1 MPPAITILPLGTA
14 SAVPSK
20 TRNHSSLALLLPSSN
35 TLLFD
40 VGEGTQNQLQK
51 NKHLSPSK
59 ITKIFITHLHGD
71 HISGLCP
78 LLSTL
83 CNGHGGRAEGE
94 EDPRLA
100 NTGKENRPEKATIEI
115 FGPKGLREYVRH
127 TLRLTYTHLGG
138 WISVHELLL
147 AHEEETPN
155 TTDMCYVK
163 EIPGNNLRQDKRGFW
178 KDIFKNEEFNISAGE
193 IRHSI
198 PSIGYVVIE
207 EPLPGKIPKEYPKII
222 ASYKEY
228 FRARGIANPM
238 SLLSALQSGQTI
250 SIHLPDNSILPR
262 PPPRPGRKTTILGD
276 TYDPS
281 SIAPLAQNSTVL
293 IHEATNA
300 YLPSVDPN
308 TKSTETYELVKE
320 RAMSRGH
327 STPEMAGLFA
337 RDINLGVTEDGYEVE
352 GTLILNHFSSRY
364 KDDEAEGPEGQ
375 AKKIMNAIRYCA
387 ENAWCNKVQGSGLD
401 RFDMDNEASVCN
413 STKKRVICARDG
425 VKIEIKVYE

>member
-1 MPPAITILPLGTA
+1 M
-14 SAVPSK
+14 
-20 TRNHSSLALLLPSSN
+20 
-35 TLLFD
+35 
-40 VGEGTQNQLQK
+40 
-51 NKHLSPSK
+51 
-59 ITKIFITHLHGD
+59 
-71 HISGLCP
+71 
-78 LLSTL
+78 
-83 CNGHGGRAEGE
+83 AERE

-100 NTGKENRPEKATIEI
+100 NTGEEDRPEKAAIEI

-127 TLRLTYTHLGG
+127 TLRLTYTHLGS
-138 WISVHELLL
+138 WISIHELLL
-147 AHEEETPN
+147 AHEKETPN
-155 TTDMCYVK
+155 TTDMCYAK
-163 EIPGNNLRQDKRGFW
+163 EIPGNNFRQDKRGQW
-178 KDIFKNEEFNISAGE
+178 KDIFKNEEFSISAGE
-193 IRHSI
+193 IKHSI
-198 PSIGYVVIE
+198 PSIGYIVTE

-250 SIHLPDNSILPR
+250 SENGAAGIFPPTVLSERGIHLPDNSILPR

-276 TYDPS
+276 THDPS
-281 SIAPLAQNSTVL
+281 LIAPLAQNSTVL

-308 TKSTETYELVKE
+308 TKSIETYDLVKE
-320 RAMSRGH
+320 RTMSRGH

-337 RDINLGVTEDGYEVE
+337 RDINLGITEDGHEVE

-364 KDDEAEGPEGQ
+364 KDDEADGPEGD

-387 ENAWCNKVQGSGLD
+387 ENAWCNEVKGSGLE
-401 RFDMDNEASVCN
+401 RFNMGKEASACN

>member
-40 VGEGTQNQLQK
+40 VGEGTQHQLQK
-51 NKHLSPSK
+51 TKHLSPSK
-59 ITKIFITHLHGD
+59 ISKIFITHLHGD
-71 HISGLCP
+71 HLFGLCP

-83 CNGHGGRAEGE
+83 CNGHGGIAEGE

-100 NTGKENRPEKATIEI
+100 NTGEEKRPEKATIEI

-127 TLRLTYTHLGG
+127 TLRLTYTHLGS
-138 WISVHELLL
+138 WISVHEMLL

-155 TTDMCYVK
+155 TADMCYVK
-163 EIPGNNLRQDKRGFW
+163 EIPGNNFRQDKRGFW
-178 KDIFKNEEFNISAGE
+178 RDIFKNEEFSISAGE
-193 IRHSI
+193 IKHSV
-198 PSIGYVVIE
+198 PSIGYVVTE
-207 EPLPGKIPKEYPKII
+207 EPIPGKIPKEYPRII
-222 ASYKEY
+222 TSYKEY
-228 FRARGIANPM
+228 FRAKGIGNPL
-238 SLLSALQSGQTI
+238 SLLSALQSGQAI
-250 SIHLPDNSILPR
+250 ILSERGIHLPDNSILPR
-262 PPPRPGRKTTILGD
+262 PPLRPGRKTTILGD

-281 SIAPLAQNSTVL
+281 PIAPLARNSTVL

-308 TKSTETYELVKE
+308 TKFTETYDSVKE

-337 RDINLGVTEDGYEVE
+337 RDIHLGVTEDGYEVE

-364 KDDEAEGPEGQ
+364 KDDEADGPEGE
-375 AKKIMNAIRYCA
+375 AKAIMNAIRYCA
-387 ENAWCNKVQGSGLD
+387 ENAWCN
-401 RFDMDNEASVCN
+401 E
-413 STKKRVICARDG
+413 TKRRVICARDG